1 MHAAGGKGAP
11 AGSRLILSHHDYE
24 RTPDLETLQGILRRM
39 ADAGADVPKV
49 ACVANDVADSARMLR
64 LIAEAPSTY
73 PSGRMGCC
81 MHVCCVCAAE
91 GLLLLPTT
99 CPASLSE
106 AMLGGLDKYAAS

>member
-24 RTPDLETLQGILRRM
+24 GTPDLETLQGILRRM

-64 LIAEAPSTY
+64 LIAEAPSMH
-73 PSGRMGCC
+73 PLLGKGCG
-81 MHVCCVCAAE
+81 MRDCCGE
-91 GLLLLPTT
+91 LLIAVTM
-99 CPASLSE
+99 CPAGLSTP
-106 AMLGGLDKYAAS
+106 MLGGLGMWAGC